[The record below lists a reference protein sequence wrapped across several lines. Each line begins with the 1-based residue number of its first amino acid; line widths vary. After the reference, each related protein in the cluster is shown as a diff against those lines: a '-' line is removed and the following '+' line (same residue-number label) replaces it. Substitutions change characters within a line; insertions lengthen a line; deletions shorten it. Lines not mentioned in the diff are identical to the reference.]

1 MPYRTTPF
9 VNGQI
14 YHIFNRGNEKRIIF
28 QSNRDRSRFLKSLQ
42 YYQLTDP
49 KPRFSKFSLSRKKG
63 LKNKKTVEI
72 FCYCLM
78 PNHFHLLIRQLENE
92 GISKLMSKFLNS
104 YTKYFNAKYARVGAL
119 MQGQFKAVLV
129 ESDEQLIHLSRYIH
143 LNPIVSY
150 IVKNLKDY
158 PWSSYREYIQ
168 NYEGFCDKK
177 EVLNFFKTP
186 AAYEQ
191 FVLDQTAYGMEL
203 ELIKHKLIDQDLA

>member
-14 YHIFNRGNEKRIIF
+14 YHIFNRGSEKRIIF
-28 QSNRDRSRFLKSLQ
+28 QSNRDRARFLKSLQ

-49 KPRFSKFSLSRKKG
+49 KPRFSKFSLSGNKELKDKKV
-63 LKNKKTVEI
+63 VEI

-78 PNHFHLLIRQLENE
+78 PNHFHLLIRQLEND

-104 YTKYFNAKYARVGAL
+104 YTKYFNTKYDRVGAL

-129 ESDEQLIHLSRYIH
+129 ESDEQFIHLSRYIH
-143 LNPIVSY
+143 LNPVVSY

-158 PWSSYREYIQ
+158 PWSSYKEYIQ
-168 NYEGFCDKK
+168 DYEGFCDKK